1 MKIIKIL
8 LAIFLILILAILYLS
23 IFGIKTDKFNNQI
36 NNNILKINKKIKLKL
51 NDVKY
56 LLNPY
61 QQIDY
66 CYRHH
71 VNAAQLL
78 SRKNLLWPVRF
89 AF

>member
-23 IFGIKTDKFNNQI
+23 IFGIKTDKFINQI

-56 LLNPY
+56 
-61 QQIDY
+61 I
-66 CYRHH
+66 
-71 VNAAQLL
+71 
-78 SRKNLLWPVRF
+78 
-89 AF
+89 